1 MSWGKHTY
9 TLLDRINEIEKA
21 MECGFWQS
29 ALAMA
34 LTIPDICGQIEFTNM
49 VRWDKKHEKYFR
61 LVGEQYK
68 AWYSKY
74 VEHYY
79 ADNTGYNEDC
89 TAKRPYFTAEMCYQL
104 RNAFLHSGVDNVD
117 ANSEHQI
124 YSFNLRINSCDSISK
139 NESGNIT
146 GVTVDIDG
154 LCKKICISG
163 KRFYDNWEN
172 QEDFIDK
179 CCEWLDLKEWSE
191 HFHKHN

>member
-1 MSWGKHTY
+1 LFNDNLPRYFEPKENSSEKDLQDIILFFIECRAIFENKKCEVKMDIEEVQIVSWGKHTY

-79 ADNTGYNEDC
+79 ADKNT
-89 TAKRPYFTAEMCYQL
+89 
-104 RNAFLHSGVDNVD
+104 
-117 ANSEHQI
+117 
-124 YSFNLRINSCDSISK
+124 
-139 NESGNIT
+139 
-146 GVTVDIDG
+146 
-154 LCKKICISG
+154 
-163 KRFYDNWEN
+163 
-172 QEDFIDK
+172 
-179 CCEWLDLKEWSE
+179 
-191 HFHKHN
+191 